1 MPYSEALRDRI
12 LSELDEVPVTHKKMF
27 GGLGVFYQGNM
38 FAGISGDRLMIKV
51 PDAAAEL
58 GPGID
63 QFHTMKQWILMDEP
77 EDLAHWL
84 GRGLETIADL
94 PPKS

>member
-1 MPYSEALRDRI
+1 MPFDEGLRDRI
-12 LSELDEVPVTHKKMF
+12 LATLEEVPITNKRMF
-27 GGLGVFYQGNM
+27 GGLGIFYQGNM
-38 FAGISGDRLMIKV
+38 FAGISGDRLMVKV

-77 EDLAHWL
+77 DDLAHWL